1 MLNKEKDQQAD
12 TKSTN
17 HSQQILLSHFLTKFL
32 NYASYSIPVIPKKHH
47 FVV

>member
-17 HSQQILLSHFLTKFL
+17 HSQQILLSHFLYEIFKL
-32 NYASYSIPVIPKKHH
+32 CIIQYSCYSQET
-47 FVV
+47 